1 MSALTP
7 ALTPAP
13 YHPRRPSPPDG
24 LAARTGGLPLG
35 EGKQKLLEVC
45 NLHLEFRT
53 SRGVHQ
59 ALMGVSFEVQKGE
72 IFGLVGETGCGKT
85 VTGLSILRLL
95 PRSARIPRGQVIF
108 EGNDLLALSKKE
120 MEEVRGGKIAMIF
133 QDPSSSLNPVFTIGS
148 QIERVVRQHLPMNA
162 VEARKHA
169 LEMLEAVG
177 LPDVERILASYP
189 HQLSGGMQQRVM
201 IAMALSCR
209 PQLLIADEPTTALD
223 VTIQA
228 QILRLLR
235 DLQQKMDFSVIL
247 ITHNLG
253 IVAQTC
259 DRLAVLYAGS
269 VAESGT
275 TRDIFNNPQHPYT
288 RGLMNAIPKP
298 GSRGKKMS
306 AILGT
311 VPSDPGQMVGCAF
324 APRCEFAYKRCTVES
339 PQLFDVEE
347 DHKSACFL
355 VVDR

>member
-1 MSALTP
+1 MSAL
-7 ALTPAP
+7 
-13 YHPRRPSPPDG
+13 
-24 LAARTGGLPLG
+24 
-35 EGKQKLLEVC
+35 LEVR

-53 SRGVHQ
+53 SRGLQQ
-59 ALMGVSFEVQKGE
+59 ALMGVSFDVQKGE

-95 PRSARIPRGQVIF
+95 PRSANISEGQVLF
-108 EGNDLLALSKKE
+108 DGDDLLHLSKKE

-133 QDPSSSLNPVFTIGS
+133 QDPPSSLNPVFTIGS

-162 VEARKHA
+162 NEARQHA
-169 LEMLEAVG
+169 AAMLDAVG
-177 LPDVERILASYP
+177 LPDVKRILASYP

-209 PQLLIADEPTTALD
+209 PRLLIADEPTTALD

-253 IVAQTC
+253 VVAQTC
-259 DRLAVLYAGS
+259 DRLAVLYAGR
-269 VAESGT
+269 VTENGT

-288 RGLMNAIPKP
+288 RGLMNSIPRP
-298 GSRGKKMS
+298 GSRGKKMA
-306 AILGT
+306 AIPGT
-311 VPSDPGQMVGCAF
+311 VPSNPGDVVGCAF
-324 APRCEFAYKRCTVES
+324 APRCEFAFERCTLEI
-339 PQLFDVEE
+339 PALLDVEE
-347 DHKSACFL
+347 SHKSACFL
-355 VVDR
+355 VT